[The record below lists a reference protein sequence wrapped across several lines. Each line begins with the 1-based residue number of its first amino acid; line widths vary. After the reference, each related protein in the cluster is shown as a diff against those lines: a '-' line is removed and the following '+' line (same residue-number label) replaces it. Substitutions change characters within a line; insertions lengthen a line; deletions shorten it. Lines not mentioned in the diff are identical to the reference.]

1 MAGVGEVRSA
11 DLEADGLAWNPGSEL
26 TGNVVICRSL
36 IHPESVLPSL
46 CRMIQ
51 MLTSQ
56 NCWEEVN
63 KMIHVK
69 HLMWYLALSKR
80 LVNVNAYLKDNSPSS
95 ILHFALNMS

>member
-1 MAGVGEVRSA
+1 
-11 DLEADGLAWNPGSEL
+11 
-26 TGNVVICRSL
+26 
-36 IHPESVLPSL
+36 
-46 CRMIQ
+46 

-69 HLMWYLALSKR
+69 HLMWCLALSKC

>member
-1 MAGVGEVRSA
+1 MRSA

-26 TGNVVICRSL
+26 TRNVVICRSL
-36 IHPESVLPSL
+36 IHPESLLLSL
-46 CRMIQ
+46 CRMIR

-69 HLMWYLALSKR
+69 HLMWCLALSKC